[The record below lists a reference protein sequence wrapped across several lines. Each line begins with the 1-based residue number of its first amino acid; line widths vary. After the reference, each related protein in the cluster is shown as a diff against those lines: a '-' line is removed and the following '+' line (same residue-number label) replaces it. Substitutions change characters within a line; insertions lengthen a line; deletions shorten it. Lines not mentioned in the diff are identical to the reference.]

1 MSNLALEKIHDH
13 LFDRAY
19 MDGVDRDDDRVR
31 LTGEVFTR
39 RELVNEMLDR
49 MDPDLFCDPT
59 KTFLDPACGDGEFLA
74 GALYRKLENGI
85 ELEQALSTIYGVDI
99 MRDNVMLCRQRLCC
113 GSDSQ
118 TVRKV
123 LKSNII
129 CKDALDYFAVKDD
142 GQYLMDIFS
151 A

>member
-1 MSNLALEKIHDH
+1 MSNLALEKIRDH
-13 LFDRAY
+13 LFNWTY
-19 MDGVDRDDDRVR
+19 MGGVDRDDDRVR

-39 RELVNEMLDR
+39 GELVNEMLDR
-49 MDPDLFCDPT
+49 LDPNLFCDPA

-74 GALYRKLENGI
+74 GALYRKLKNGI
-85 ELEQALSTIYGVDI
+85 GFEQALSTIYGVDI
-99 MRDNVMLCRQRLCC
+99 MRDNVMLCRERLCC

-118 TVRKV
+118 TVGKI

-129 CKDALDYFAVKDD
+129 CRDALDYFAAKHD
-142 GQYLMDIFS
+142 GQYMMDIFS